1 MLNIGIQFFGGRGG
15 GGSGGARGGRAGGGG
30 GAAKAAETNSL
41 DKYRGKSLDTV
52 RDQFIGKTAADVQA
66 EKSRIFVEMG
76 RPSGGSSAYAEFKAR
91 TAALN
96 ILINETIN
104 NGTGNDRED
113 YKTLMR
119 TSVVKKKGR

>member
-1 MLNIGIQFFGGRGG
+1 MIKINIQFFGGRGG
-15 GGSGGARGGRAGGGG
+15 GGGKGSRGGGGG
-30 GAAKAAETNSL
+30 GAAKAAEINPL
-41 DKYRGKSLDTV
+41 DKYRGKSLDEV
-52 RDQFIGKTAADVQA
+52 RDQFIGKNAADVQA

-91 TAALN
+91 TASLD